1 MIILFG
7 VRVCLFAIISVFYA
21 HLRNIQRQKPDTRR
35 RATKRRTS
43 SRHTVALEKI
53 QILNH
58 CSSSTFFLCFLEG
71 GMHDCGGY
79 AHDWFF
85 VHKPPTG
92 AHLTAR
98 WFSPT
103 HTTPGTVRSNLFN
116 DRQVARLIF
125 THLATRAT
133 VSPLSPFFSQPIFRY
148 RAHGVRRRRLCLLS
162 NTSRPFLLRTA
173 GTRLRKTKRQF
184 HWADLW
190 TFPPRSFALT
200 GRVMRDARARHGF
213 GTFYRFTGSKKNTR
227 RHEAKRVVSI
237 NENW

>member
-43 SRHTVALEKI
+43 SRRTVAFEKI

-71 GMHDCGGY
+71 SMHDCGGY

-85 VHKPPTG
+85 VHKPPT
-92 AHLTAR
+92 HPLV
-98 WFSPT
+98 
-103 HTTPGTVRSNLFN
+103 PGHISRR
-116 DRQVARLIF
+116 DD
-125 THLATRAT
+125 
-133 VSPLSPFFSQPIFRY
+133 SPLSVPAPEPCVPTCSTIDKLHGSYLHTLPPAQQCPPFFSQPIFRY

-184 HWADLW
+184 H
-190 TFPPRSFALT
+190 
-200 GRVMRDARARHGF
+200 
-213 GTFYRFTGSKKNTR
+213 
-227 RHEAKRVVSI
+227 
-237 NENW
+237 

>member
-21 HLRNIQRQKPDTRR
+21 HLRNIQRQKPDIRR

-85 VHKPPTG
+85 VHKPPT
-92 AHLTAR
+92 
-98 WFSPT
+98 
-103 HTTPGTVRSNLFN
+103 TPLVPGHISRR
-116 DRQVARLIF
+116 DD
-125 THLATRAT
+125 
-133 VSPLSPFFSQPIFRY
+133 SPLSVPPPEPCVPTFSTIDKLHSSYLHTLPPAQQCSPPSFPSPFFAIAHTGYDEDGCVFYPTLAAPFFCVPPAPGCVRQKGNFIEQIF
-148 RAHGVRRRRLCLLS
+148 GLFRLEVSLS
-162 NTSRPFLLRTA
+162 PA
-173 GTRLRKTKRQF
+173 
-184 HWADLW
+184 A
-190 TFPPRSFALT
+190 
-200 GRVMRDARARHGF
+200 
-213 GTFYRFTGSKKNTR
+213 
-227 RHEAKRVVSI
+227 
-237 NENW
+237 